1 MVVHKGF
8 AREFASHAGMER
20 LYVLDMMFFIHRA
33 FHAVPEL
40 RSPSGTPINALYGV
54 LALLKELWRL
64 ERYQH
69 AVAVFECP
77 GPSFRQEL
85 DPSYKAHRQRPAV
98 ELRSQVAMVRVACE
112 CLGIS
117 TLHVDGYEADDVLG
131 TLACLSAKGGRPATI
146 VSNDKDLAQVLA
158 HSPSIELL
166 RTSQNG
172 RPQRITCKEVA
183 SMYGVPPELITS
195 WLALRGDAS
204 DNIKGVKGIGQ
215 KTAVKML
222 TEQGDI
228 HALLAEPEKAG
239 RFARAFREE
248 RERILLD
255 LDLATIRVDV
265 DLGSDG
271 FCPRGYRLAPIDGAI
286 EFFDSL
292 GMMGQVRKL
301 RELRRPGATAA
312 DMWEDEVGREGRL
325 FEAMLA

>member
-1 MVVHKGF
+1 
-8 AREFASHAGMER
+8 MER

-40 RSPSGTPINALYGV
+40 RSPGGTPINALYGV

-64 ERYQH
+64 ERYHH
-69 AVAVFECP
+69 AIAVFECP

-85 DPSYKAHRQRPAV
+85 DANYKAHRQRPAV

-112 CLGIS
+112 CMGIS
-117 TLHVDGYEADDVLG
+117 TIHIDGYEADDVMG
-131 TLACLSAKGGRPATI
+131 TIACQAAARGRAATI

-158 HSPSIELL
+158 FSPSIELL

-172 RPQRITCKEVA
+172 RPQRITSKEVS
-183 SMYGVPPELITS
+183 SMYGVPPQLITS

-215 KTAVKML
+215 KTAVKIL
-222 TEQGDI
+222 IEHGDV
-228 HALLAEPEKAG
+228 HALLREPDKAG
-239 RFARAFREE
+239 RFAAAFREQ

-255 LDLATIRVDV
+255 LDLATIRTDV
-265 DLGSDG
+265 DLGPEG
-271 FCPRGYRLAPIDGAI
+271 FPADAYPLASIDGAAD
-286 EFFDSL
+286 FFDSL

-301 RELRRPGATAA
+301 RELRDGATAA
-312 DMWEDEVGREGRL
+312 ELWADEIRREGRSL
-325 FEAMLA
+325 ERVLG